1 MDLLPAIMDLA
12 PFQKFLNSSLNW
24 LKCMKKMDK
33 KTFLV
38 LIQNMEKLK
47 ILSFK
52 NQREI
57 LEFLFNSK
65 NSNPLF
71 TEDEK
76 LQKIRNLIDYTDPS
90 EKESAENS

>member
-12 PFQKFLNSSLNW
+12 PFQKFFNSSLNW

-33 KTFLV
+33 KTFLM

-57 LEFLFNSK
+57 LEFLFNGE

-90 EKESAENS
+90 EK

>member
-1 MDLLPAIMDLA
+1 L
-12 PFQKFLNSSLNW
+12 
-24 LKCMKKMDK
+24 
-33 KTFLV
+33 
-38 LIQNMEKLK
+38 EKLK

-57 LEFLFNSK
+57 LEFLFNGQ

-76 LQKIRNLIDYTDPS
+76 FQKIRNLIDYTDPS
-90 EKESAENS
+90 EKEFTENSYKLFNEKIKHKKEEINNLLKEEPHSDHIRLERLTVSEI